1 MGIERGRLVD
11 DRGRERAQ
19 RLGGHAFDIGALA
32 ARGVARG
39 LLAGFEPAACNE
51 DETDQDRGG
60 LHGRISKSW
69 SRSALPGTIRMQSMS
84 FFSGMPGEPVRREAS
99 ACSTA
104 LPSWRDENG

>member
-1 MGIERGRLVD
+1 MCVMVLMLFVKQKTAYDMRISDWSSDVCSSDL
-11 DRGRERAQ
+11 
-19 RLGGHAFDIGALA
+19 AFDIGALA

-84 FFSGMPGEPVRREAS
+84 CFSGMPVEPVRS
-99 ACSTA
+99 
-104 LPSWRDENG
+104 